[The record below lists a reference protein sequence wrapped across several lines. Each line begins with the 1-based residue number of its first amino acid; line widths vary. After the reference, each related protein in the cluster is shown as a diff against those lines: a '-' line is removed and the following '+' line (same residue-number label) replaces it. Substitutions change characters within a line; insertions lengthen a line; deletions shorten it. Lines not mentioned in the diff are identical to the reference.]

1 MDQTLWRIIMVAP
14 QRELRV
20 AAEIEKG
27 LGLLSMVPVE
37 RCRVRS
43 RGRGNQVI
51 ITERP
56 RALMPRYVFVG
67 SRVGDVPW
75 RDLMELRHVQT
86 IVQFGIE
93 PARLTDAEVDR
104 IRVLARDVTVAG
116 WKAGD
121 RGLIT
126 DGPFR
131 SIEALISAV
140 RTETLQVVVPMFGSE
155 RIVEIRAD
163 QIEKVA

>member
-20 AAEIEKG
+20 AAEIGRG
-27 LGLLSMVPVE
+27 LGLPTMVPTQ
-37 RCRVRS
+37 RHKVRT

-51 ITERP
+51 ITERSLP
-56 RALMPRYVFVG
+56 IMPRYVFVG
-67 SRVGDVPW
+67 SSVGDIPF
-75 RDLMELRHVQT
+75 RDVLEIEHVHSL
-86 IVQFGIE
+86 VQFGAE
-93 PARLTDAEVDR
+93 PARLTGADVHA
-104 IRVLARDVTVAG
+104 IRRMAADYVTG

-121 RGLIT
+121 KGIIT

-131 SIEALISAV
+131 SIEALIKAV
-140 RTETLQVVVPMFGSE
+140 KTETLSVAVPMFGSE
-155 RIVEIRAD
+155 RQVEIRAD